1 MAQRNL
7 IAGCVLLTCS
17 LAYGFLT
24 IQLPDRGLPNTPGP
38 AFFPWLITGLLTI
51 LSAALLVQGLRG
63 HTGLLTILSAAL
75 LVQGLRGQVRS
86 AQAVPSLVTPRGWLA
101 LGVFVVYLFLLPMLG
116 FVTASIPFFAV
127 LTLLYGQQNRVLV
140 VLTAVAVPVL
150 LFVVFRYGFQMLLP
164 RGVWL

>member
-1 MAQRNL
+1 MARRNI
-7 IAGCVLLTCS
+7 IAGCVLLICS

-38 AFFPWLITGLLTI
+38 AFFPWLIAGGLTL
-51 LSAALLVQGLRG
+51 LSATLLVKGLRG
-63 HTGLLTILSAAL
+63 VHGPGQAA
-75 LVQGLRGQVRS
+75 
-86 AQAVPSLVTPRGWLA
+86 PSPVSSRGWLA
-101 LGVFVVYLFLLPMLG
+101 LGVFAVYLLLLPTLG

-127 LTLLYGQQNRVLV
+127 LTLLYGQQNRLLV

>member
-63 HTGLLTILSAAL
+63 HG
-75 LVQGLRGQVRS
+75 GS
-86 AQAVPSLVTPRGWLA
+86 AQAAPSPVTPRGWLA

>member
-1 MAQRNL
+1 MVQRNL

-63 HTGLLTILSAAL
+63 
-75 LVQGLRGQVRS
+75 QGGS
-86 AQAVPSLVTPRGWLA
+86 AQAAPSPVAPRGWLA

-127 LTLLYGQQNRVLV
+127 LTLLYGQQNGVLV